1 MEWVYNIS
9 FLFTRPIVVTI
20 YLIIEEVQPFESFL
34 RNQTHSFICSDRIRI
49 LSYVAEKHSFFYV
62 NFPINILRNIGIH
75 HTLTTHFI
83 LFDIDMWASG
93 MPFFFIFLF
102 NRTFL

>member
-1 MEWVYNIS
+1 MEWVITLS
-9 FLFTRPIVVTI
+9 LLFIRPIVVTV
-20 YLIIEEVQPFESFL
+20 YLKEEEVQPFESFL

-49 LSYVAEKHSFFYV
+49 LSYVAEKNSFFYT

-83 LFDIDMWASG
+83 LFDIDMWPSC
-93 MPFFFIFLF
+93 MILFFIDSFDRSFL
-102 NRTFL
+102 